1 MTNTSII
8 WIFLHSFAAHIKDT
22 VFLENKDVVINF
34 IKDLY
39 STLKCKICKNHSFYY
54 LSNYK
59 DNIETKEDLMIYF
72 YKFHE
77 SVNKKIY
84 KPRFNIDN
92 LENYKKTNFNTII
105 NLFLKENKDEK
116 IITFLESKRNWFN

>member
-8 WIFLHSFAAHIKDT
+8 WIFLHSFAAHIKDA
-22 VFLENKDVVINF
+22 VFLENKDDVMTF

-59 DNIETKEDLMIYF
+59 DDIETKEDLIMYF

-84 KPRFNIDN
+84 NPRFDIDN
-92 LENYKKTNFNTII
+92 LENYKKTNFNKII

-116 IITFLESKRNWFN
+116 IITFLKSNRNWFN